1 MPRGDSPLRRFPHV
15 ELGVGMNTTAA
26 VLQQQYHSR
35 NCTYSTRSTDPPTHL
50 PKGPT
55 CTAAQ
60 GRTATVREFVHADVV
75 SIIMLH
81 RIGISMFFRFFHVF
95 TIPRHI
101 GDRGRILST
110 LPAPRSPSLALVP
123 VLSPA
128 TPRSAVWGGR
138 GAEAWLRAVAWSSGE
153 PFQNGA
159 H

>member
-1 MPRGDSPLRRFPHV
+1 MTHNVAIPPVNYSSS
-15 ELGVGMNTTAA
+15 TTAEA
-26 VLQQQYHSR
+26 AR
-35 NCTYSTRSTDPPTHL
+35 TAPDTPKDPRCTP
-50 PKGPT
+50 
-55 CTAAQ
+55 AAQQ
-60 GRTATVREFVHADVV
+60 GRTAAVREFVHADVV